1 MGLVIKYFR
10 TLRPS
15 GLSYARVWC
24 FAEGRGS
31 VLMCRGL
38 GFFFFPVG
46 VARRARGGWGGGVEF
61 RLGRLDV

>member
-24 FAEGRGS
+24 FGEGRGS

-38 GFFFFPVG
+38 GFFFFLWEL
-46 VARRARGGWGGGVEF
+46 RAAPAGGGVGV
-61 RLGRLDV
+61 LSLD